1 MKKKYNKD
9 YEFYRIPKR
18 KSPKTFKKLSPDFD
32 EKETEKFA
40 KKHTAKPWYH
50 DFKLLFDM
58 VTDKNY
64 TLDKTTYLMIAGAL
78 AYVVFPV
85 DIIPDFILGVGFLDD
100 AFILGAVMKKLS
112 SEIEKYK
119 RLKEKV

>member
-1 MKKKYNKD
+1 MNFTESQKEKALKL
-9 YEFYRIPKR
+9 
-18 KSPKTFKKLSPDFD
+18 SKKLSSDFD
-32 EKETEKFA
+32 KKETEDFA
-40 KKHTAKPWYH
+40 QKHTSKPWYH

-78 AYVVFPV
+78 AYVVFPI

-100 AFILGAVMKKLS
+100 AFVLGVVMKKLS
-112 SEIEKYK
+112 NEIEKYK
-119 RLKEKV
+119 IFKEMV

>member
-1 MKKKYNKD
+1 MNFTESQKEKALNLS
-9 YEFYRIPKR
+9 
-18 KSPKTFKKLSPDFD
+18 KSLSSDFD
-32 EKETEKFA
+32 EKETEDFA
-40 KKHTAKPWYH
+40 KKHTSKPWYH

-78 AYVVFPV
+78 AYVVFPI

-100 AFILGAVMKKLS
+100 AFVLGIVMKKLS
-112 SEIEKYK
+112 NEIEKYK
-119 RLKEKV
+119 TFKEMA